1 MSDLLVQALLIG
13 LAAWRVASLIAQ
25 EGGPL
30 DVFTRIRALPLE
42 TPFEKGVPDW
52 CVLCLSPWAA
62 AAMYGVWELEPV
74 VVMVVA
80 ASAVVVIVQKW
91 AMP

>member
-13 LAAWRVASLIAQ
+13 LAAWRVSSLLAQ
-25 EGGPL
+25 EGGPF
-30 DVFTRIRALPLE
+30 DVFTRLRALPLE
-42 TPFEKGVPDW
+42 TSFEEGVPDW
-52 CVLCLSPWAA
+52 CLWCLSPWAA

-80 ASAVVVIVQKW
+80 ASTVVVLVQKW
-91 AMP
+91 AME